1 MGHMEARRCRY
12 SDWRHCVVVRRLTPL
27 LRRIG
32 CILFYTIVGA
42 ETRRASR
49 AGGDGAESVMHH
61 CLVVWMSVLPLAA
74 VRCVMFLWLVVVCT
88 QWPGGDAKM
97 AYSQSDRTMSSRI
110 WHRGQ
115 YLNWLTGGQHRGVGE
130 VWYLRLPCLTT
141 TTTTSTSSSNS
152 VKRHTTARPP
162 SPSIASA
169 ITATSFYVH
178 QTVV

>member
-49 AGGDGAESVMHH
+49 AGGDGGGVCNAPLPCCVN
-61 CLVVWMSVLPLAA
+61 VGPPVGGGAVRYVPLACGCLYTMA
-74 VRCVMFLWLVVVCT
+74 
-88 QWPGGDAKM
+88 GGDAKM
-97 AYSQSDRTMSSRI
+97 AYSQSDRTMGSRI

-115 YLNWLTGGQHRGVGE
+115 YLNWLTSGQHRGVGE